1 MHVAAARDL
10 GEDAAEKTL
19 LLRLSLILLLILF
32 LLLRGF
38 GRRFL
43 RGWWRLGLR
52 GGRGWRGLEAAV
64 VGGGA
69 GRGRRLLRALGGLSA
84 ARLGRPPAGGGLQRA
99 LAGQGAL
106 PGGAL
111 LGDGGQRGRV
121 EECGRAG
128 GCRGRV
134 GGQGLITGVEEGRR
148 RGTGGRRRGG
158 AEVGCRGR
166 VLSLSGDLVTSN
178 TRLRGRGLQLQLIT
192 AVVRLLV
199 VLLLLLVVLLLLLV
213 ILLLLLVVILL
224 RLLLLLWIT
233 VARVGRLVVAGVG
246 RVAAR
251 KYFQYEV
258 LR

>member
-19 LLRLSLILLLILF
+19 LLRLSLILLLVIF

-43 RGWWRLGLR
+43 RGWWRLCLR

-121 EECGRAG
+121 EEGGRAG

-134 GGQGLITGVEEGRR
+134 GGQGLITGVEEGRG

-158 AEVGCRGR
+158 AEVGSRGR
-166 VLSLSGDLVTSN
+166 VLSLSGDLVTSD
-178 TRLRGRGLQLQLIT
+178 TRLRGRGLQLLLIT

-213 ILLLLLVVILL
+213 VLLLLLVVILL

-251 KYFQYEV
+251 KYFQNEV